1 MILKEVGIF
10 CEMRL
15 TKMPKYT
22 SVTVT
27 VTVTKYTRGTRENW
41 LSLVYVWHLMGIS
54 IIIIHT
60 IMGEKRARF
69 RVEIESSVD
78 HFLHIPHKG
87 TNKYLYRTSHA
98 ACSKIIIKR
107 DFSCICVFCIIF
119 FLLGKSHRQP
129 LNLDLSMQCTTVSTC
144 I

>member
-10 CEMRL
+10 CETRL

-27 VTVTKYTRGTRENW
+27 VAKYTRGTRENW
-41 LSLVYVWHLMGIS
+41 LSLVFVWHLMGIS

-78 HFLHIPHKG
+78 HYLNILHKG

-107 DFSCICVFCIIF
+107 DNNFWFFC
-119 FLLGKSHRQP
+119 LEKVTDSL
-129 LNLDLSMQCTTVSTC
+129 
-144 I
+144 